1 MRKDML
7 SRSLI
12 IVLLLGF
19 FVSCKSTKAVGT
31 SGLPSKAASS
41 DSLAAAVTSSAA
53 KSATM
58 VRAEKLL
65 SIKNGETSFNTLS
78 GKAKAALSIG
88 SNANDVTMNIRIKN
102 KEAIWVSVTAI
113 AGLEVA
119 RALITPDSVKVIN
132 RLENVYIKKP
142 FSYLY
147 EFTNNKINFAT
158 LQSVLVGNTISEFI
172 TGSTE
177 VKLDGA
183 EAGLK
188 TSIGS
193 MIYDLMVNNQN
204 KVVQSNL
211 KDTMASQSLLVF
223 YGDFQAISQQQ
234 VPHSVVM
241 KSQAKSK
248 SISLDLKY
256 TKIELDV
263 PVEIPFKVPDRYTI
277 KN

>member
-1 MRKDML
+1 ML
-7 SRSLI
+7 SRSLL
-12 IVLLLGF
+12 IVLLFGF

-31 SGLPSKAASS
+31 SGLPPKSVPSDSMAAS
-41 DSLAAAVTSSAA
+41 VTTPTAESVNKA
-53 KSATM
+53 
-58 VRAEKLL
+58 RAEKLS
-65 SIKNGETSFNTLS
+65 SIKNGETNFNTLS

-102 KEAIWVSVTAI
+102 KEVIWVSVTAI

-119 RALITPDSVKVIN
+119 RALITPDSVRVIN

-147 EFTNNKINFAT
+147 EFTNDKINFAT

-172 TGSTE
+172 TESTE
-177 VKLDGA
+177 VNINGTQ
-183 EAGLK
+183 AGLK
-188 TSIGS
+188 TNIGS
-193 MIYDLMVNNQN
+193 MIYDLMLNDQN
-204 KVVQSNL
+204 KVIQSNL
-211 KDTMASQSLLVF
+211 KDTEASQSLLVF
-223 YGDFQAISQQQ
+223 YGDFQSIAQQQ

-263 PVEIPFKVPDRYTI
+263 PVEIPFRVPDRYTI

>member
-7 SRSLI
+7 NRSVL
-12 IVLLLGF
+12 VLLLFGF
-19 FVSCKSTKAVGT
+19 FVSCKATKAVGT
-31 SGLPSKAASS
+31 SGMPPKPMP
-41 DSLAAAVTSSAA
+41 DSVVSPPAEAVNTA
-53 KSATM
+53 
-58 VRAEKLL
+58 RAEKI
-65 SIKNGETSFNTLS
+65 SAIKNSESNFNTFS

-88 SNANDVTMNIRIKN
+88 SNANDVSMNIRIKKN
-102 KEAIWVSVTAI
+102 EAIWVSVTAI

-119 RALITPDSVKVIN
+119 RALITPDSVRVIN
-132 RLENVYIKKP
+132 RLENEYIQKP

-172 TGSTE
+172 TESTE
-177 VKLDGA
+177 INLDGTQTA
-183 EAGLK
+183 LK
-188 TSIGS
+188 STIGS
-193 MIYDLMVNNQN
+193 MIYDLMLNDQN

-211 KDTMASQSLLVF
+211 KDTGASQSLLVF
-223 YGDFQAISQQQ
+223 YGDFQPISQQQ
-234 VPHSVVM
+234 VPHSIVM

-248 SISLDLKY
+248 SISLDLKF

-263 PVEIPFKVPDRYTI
+263 PVEMPFRVPDRFTI

>member
-1 MRKDML
+1 MRKDIL
-7 SRSLI
+7 SRTLL
-12 IVLLLGF
+12 IVLLSGF

-31 SGLPSKAASS
+31 SGLPPKAASS
-41 DSLAAAVTSSAA
+41 DSSAVITTAA
-53 KSATM
+53 KSVNMA
-58 VRAEKLL
+58 RAEKLL

-119 RALITPDSVKVIN
+119 RALITPDSVRVIN
-132 RLENVYIKKP
+132 RLENEYIKKP

-223 YGDFQAISQQQ
+223 YGDFQAISKQQ

>member
-1 MRKDML
+1 MRKNIL
-7 SRSLI
+7 SRSLLM
-12 IVLLLGF
+12 VLLLGVL
-19 FVSCKSTKAVGT
+19 VSCKSTKAVGT
-31 SGLPSKAASS
+31 LSLPPKAASS
-41 DSLAAAVTSSAA
+41 DSLAAAVTSPAA
-53 KSATM
+53 ESATK
-58 VRAEKLL
+58 VRAEKLS
-65 SIKNGETSFNTLS
+65 SIMKGETIFNTLS
-78 GKAKAALSIG
+78 GKAKAALNIG
-88 SNANDVTMNIRIKN
+88 GNANDVNMNIRIRN

-119 RALITPDSVKVIN
+119 RALITPDSVRVIN

-172 TGSTE
+172 TESTE
-177 VKLDGA
+177 VNINGIQ
-183 EAGLK
+183 AGLK
-188 TSIGS
+188 TSMGS

-211 KDTMASQSLLVF
+211 KDTEASQSLLVF

-263 PVEIPFKVPDRYTI
+263 PIEIPFKVPDRYTI

>member
-7 SRSLI
+7 SRSLL

-31 SGLPSKAASS
+31 SGLPPKAASS
-41 DSLAAAVTSSAA
+41 DSMAAAVTTAA
-53 KSATM
+53 KSVSMA
-58 VRAEKLL
+58 RAEKLL

-102 KEAIWVSVTAI
+102 KEAIWVSLTAI

-119 RALITPDSVKVIN
+119 RALITPDSVRVIN

-147 EFTNNKINFAT
+147 EFTNDKINFAT
-158 LQSVLVGNTISEFI
+158 LQSVLMGNTISEFI

-177 VKLDGA
+177 VNIDGA
-183 EAGLK
+183 KAGLK
-188 TSIGS
+188 TSVGS
-193 MIYDLMVNNQN
+193 IIYDLMVNNQN

-211 KDTMASQSLLVF
+211 KDTEASQSLSVF
-223 YGDFQAISQQQ
+223 YGDFQTISQQQ

-248 SISLDLKY
+248 NISLDLKY

-263 PVEIPFKVPDRYTI
+263 PVEIPFRVPDRYTI